1 VSVMAFF
8 TTFFAVRGVEGPAQ
22 GSAGPESPTPDHDP
36 RRARFGEALKQVWGE
51 GAARRFTIFVF
62 VSMLAYSA
70 QDLILEPFA
79 GTVFGFSPG
88 ASTRLSGIQHGG
100 VLLGMILVAVSGL
113 AAGRW
118 PGAPFASSLG
128 SLRAWTVGGCIG
140 SAAAMGALTFAGL
153 IGGAWPLRETVF
165 LLGVANGAFSIG
177 AIGSMMQLAAQGRE
191 AREGTRMG
199 LWGAAQ
205 AVAFGLG
212 GLLGTG
218 ASDLSHFLIAE
229 TGIAYALVF
238 GLEGCLFIVSAA
250 MAWKVGRAPGRSASQ
265 RIVRAE
271 SGSSV
276 ATL

>member
-1 VSVMAFF
+1 
-8 TTFFAVRGVEGPAQ
+8 
-22 GSAGPESPTPDHDP
+22 
-36 RRARFGEALKQVWGE
+36 
-51 GAARRFTIFVF
+51 
-62 VSMLAYSA
+62 
-70 QDLILEPFA
+70 
-79 GTVFGFSPG
+79 
-88 ASTRLSGIQHGG
+88 
-100 VLLGMILVAVSGL
+100 
-113 AAGRW
+113 
-118 PGAPFASSLG
+118 
-128 SLRAWTVGGCIG
+128 VGGCIG